1 MKLLDFWATW
11 CAPCKK
17 MAGTLEEIK
26 ELYPDIEIIKHNVE
40 RDVDL
45 TNKHEIKSVPTLVLL
60 DEKDKELSRISGAL
74 NKADLCK
81 WVNNYIKR

>member
-26 ELYPDIEIIKHNVE
+26 SLYPDIEIVKHNVE
-40 RDVDL
+40 RDTDL
-45 TNKHEIKSVPTLVLL
+45 TNKYGIKSIPTLVLL
-60 DEKDKELSRISGAL
+60 GEKDKELSRISGAL
-74 NKADLCK
+74 GKDDLRK
-81 WVNNYIKR
+81 WLDNYAKR